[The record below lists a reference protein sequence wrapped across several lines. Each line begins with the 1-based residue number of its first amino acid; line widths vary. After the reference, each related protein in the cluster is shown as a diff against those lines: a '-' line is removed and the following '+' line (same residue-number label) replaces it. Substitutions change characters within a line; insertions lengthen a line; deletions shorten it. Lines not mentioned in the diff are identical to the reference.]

1 MKKMVWIHNTI
12 EDLNNAAA
20 SQIASNLIKASRLRG
35 KANISLSGG
44 STPTGVYKALAQK
57 QYQTSVPW
65 NAVHFFWGDER
76 CVPPEDPESNYRRAY
91 DSLLKDIPVDPAKIH
106 RIKGE
111 LSPEE
116 AASDY
121 TKVLLRFA
129 QGNHSWPIF
138 DIAVMG
144 MGEDGHTASLFPGMF
159 DPREDINPVIPANAT
174 YLGRPASRVTLT
186 PLVFNTSRNVIFLVV
201 GDAKAGMLQKAIS
214 DQKDLENI
222 PAQRI
227 QPSTG
232 KLLWHIDSA
241 AAKFL

>member
-1 MKKMVWIHNTI
+1 MKTMVWIHKTI

-20 SQIASNLIKASRLRG
+20 SQISRNLIKASRIRG
-35 KANISLSGG
+35 KANFALSGG
-44 STPTGVYKALAQK
+44 STPTGVYKALTQK

-76 CVPPEDPESNYRRAY
+76 CVPPEDPESNYRQAY
-91 DSLLKDIPVDPAKIH
+91 DSLLKDIPADPAKIH

-121 TKVLLRFA
+121 TKVLLGFS

-159 DPREDINPVIPANAT
+159 DPREDINPVIPVYAA
-174 YLGRPASRVTLT
+174 YQDRQASRVTLT

-201 GDAKAGMLQKAIS
+201 GEAKAEMLRKALS
-214 DQKDLENI
+214 DQKDLKNI

-227 QPSTG
+227 QPSAG
-232 KLLWHIDSA
+232 KLLWHVDSNA
-241 AAKFL
+241 GKYL